1 MNDVAQAR
9 PRTWTP
15 HLILFSVVLHAVV
28 IYYVAVAFE
37 IVPPLVPTTADP
49 PTIRVFTPPT
59 PVPPKP
65 ETERIVQPRPIFNQ
79 RIPAPTPA
87 PSPVEPSPLT
97 PTTNVPAGPPTVLVG
112 QPIPEQPIS
121 QALPRYPTVA
131 EARGIEGRVTLS
143 ITIMPDGSVRDVRVV
158 NANPSGYFED
168 AAVRAV
174 QRWRYRPSNVT
185 RTNVIVQM
193 DFELKDA

>member
-37 IVPPLVPTTADP
+37 IVPPLIPTRVEPPSIRLIDP
-49 PTIRVFTPPT
+49 PPPAPPKPIIDPVVNPKPAFTPRQPQPS
-59 PVPPKP
+59 PVPP
-65 ETERIVQPRPIFNQ
+65 TVQ
-79 RIPAPTPA
+79 
-87 PSPVEPSPLT
+87 PSPLA
-97 PTTNVPAGPPTVLVG
+97 PATNPPAGPATVLVG

-121 QALPRYPTVA
+121 QALPRYPTIA
-131 EARGIEGRVTLS
+131 ETRGIEGRVTLS

-158 NANPSGYFED
+158 NANPRGYFED